1 MTIRNTKLKAT
12 AVSAALA
19 LLTVGGASAAIPY
32 GKMIVNVDQFTL
44 VPVTMA
50 NGTVQMQMAWGD
62 SYGEGLHPENLIDG
76 DCNTIWV
83 SNWHKDE
90 LIETDNVTNPY
101 NFYDRHVYIEV
112 EKFRDADGNIT
123 RGEAGDI
130 LRVEM
135 MARIDN
141 YAYMPQDM
149 DIYYHNPDNGKWELA
164 AKNLLMNKINYP
176 GHYDTSAGAVSY
188 TVKMPAD
195 YDAIRIVNN
204 TPRNEPETYPPYL
217 CMMSEL
223 QISKVKTESDGT
235 VYRGSCNPNNIP
247 ALKGLA
253 GLCFGKDY
261 DFVHTKGI
269 TDPHNQHTFSDTGGA
284 QWNFSDMTKWYSDW
298 AGAADN
304 RWNYADT
311 LQKYGIEM
319 PDYRFINVNGIDR
332 QQAHTMEHIVY
343 AMPGEPLMLYPCSD
357 FHTTTAYY
365 INQARWYDWN
375 TDKRSPNL
383 FFPYNPQKMYY
394 LESGDYIGGRYAGGD
409 ELGNTPAFWTDDK
422 NFEEMTF
429 ACDVTVRGGITKEDN
444 YKDDELKYYEPI
456 IALRHIF
463 HVRNAREQAEL
474 ISSSVEANNKYIEAN
489 KRVVSARSGVEFQVR
504 LEKPIP
510 DISQK
515 NLPTYDIFYLDNEN
529 NVQRGYCP
537 VIEIDGI
544 RYSNNDGLFV
554 AYSSYEG
561 AGGTYFDPIDNKYY
575 KIGHQNDWFKRFL
588 YCEAGKAT
596 PGYHK
601 IRLLL
606 TDKDGNVVN
615 IRGTQSPIV
624 VEQFEVT
631 FMPQEAA
638 ILITEKTLLENP
650 EKYEYTTPKYMEEKL
665 RLGKPVAVV
674 DFDEY
679 RHLIG
684 MEGMEDYIYEKDPG
698 WGKYKY
704 KWPRPWAQSNY
715 VNGYNFDNDYNTY
728 TLASQ
733 SDLTRYHGQ
742 TNNDYN
748 KKRNSECTQTTER
761 NKSASTSSLLYDR
774 LFYETKGREN
784 GFFYYVNAAVD
795 PGQLATMKIDNLCSG
810 ATLFVS
816 GWMAE
821 GSGSETENL
830 IITFQAVTKEGK
842 TVKLHSFVTGYIPG
856 NVTTSDGTITERNLG
871 VWNYFYYSFVP
882 NFYSMGLSEDDIDHY
897 EMFVENNC
905 KNSGGGDYYFDD
917 IRVFVAKPR
926 VYASQV
932 TAICQ
937 GGESTDVR
945 VSTPYEV
952 LLSSLG
958 KVEPQTKEEGE
969 DVTLYYTF
977 VKKDVY
983 DKAIAEGLVHG
994 QAFDKA
1000 VIKYDYDGTGK
1011 DKTQFYGKARFNTF
1025 YMNNRE
1031 LEDKWVQADETI
1043 SRFEVKGER
1052 TLFFNT
1058 HPTEKTLS
1066 VGGEYYMS
1074 LYSPLDGQT
1083 EPTVDDFVIIGSC
1096 AKTCSFLL
1104 QSSSTVKIDGVSVPD
1119 MSNIQICDN
1128 QWPVV
1133 QLDIFK
1139 QTPSK
1144 DPGWAP
1150 DSELV
1155 DESAIVDWFDGSL
1168 SVLKNAEY
1176 NGTLLIEALQHFRKE
1191 YKETDNPDQ
1200 PRTELYTEADYQTIH
1215 YFSTVF
1221 DTKKGQ
1227 RRPPLTLY
1235 KNSYIFPY
1243 INVPSTMSSM
1253 LIYAVA
1259 LPIDRYEAGEDCMI
1273 CTAPSEVRV
1282 YVAQKSPFLKH
1293 GINSED
1299 LTYPELMD
1307 DVPLRITLNELHKVS
1322 GNIESNDPEYIA
1334 KAPAL
1339 VVPIRETK
1347 AVTDGVIRFLMKG
1360 EDDYVYLVG
1369 TNDPAYKDL
1378 GEPAEPDPENP
1389 NGPKTKGLRPIGR
1402 FRELTAIVTGEK
1414 AFNNARLQFR
1424 NDDKFRFSE
1433 GYWYKVR
1440 FDYQEDKENSSN
1452 TVCDGQDVLTIKVV
1466 PEYAI
1471 FTNATGNNNFNN
1483 DDNWRRVTSAE
1494 LLSGVSE
1501 DREYVSDGDNAN
1513 TFSYAPVHTTQIIL
1527 PVSADRHPLVLNN
1540 TTSKA
1545 VRYKDVITEA
1555 DHTEQWIVDVKGND
1569 DKTITEDIH
1578 YDMVAEPH
1586 ASQVKP
1592 SVVCRPWH
1600 ANTCEDVHLNS
1611 GATIFNHPA
1620 LNYGTASVDFETKPG
1635 MWYSLASP
1643 LQSVYAGDMYL
1654 PTKGASQN
1662 TRLFRDINFEYGT
1675 HNRFAPAVYQRSWN
1689 TGKATVYE
1697 LPGPDTQRNVAVRST
1712 WSNVYND
1719 VQVSYGG
1726 GHGFSIKTDV
1736 SRAQNPGERVKF
1748 RLPKADRTYKYY
1760 TMDGTVS
1767 GDEQA
1772 VTRTNAGRLYDG
1784 DVTATLTG
1792 AVAGKYFMAGNPY
1805 LRYLSPKA
1813 FLDANPQLERK
1824 IYIMNSEGHLD
1835 MVVAAD
1841 GTVTSAGTLPNNG
1854 LIAPMQGF
1862 FVVANDNKL
1871 SQDVTFSLSMAV
1883 DDPVADNNPTPLN
1896 KPRKARAENADGFG
1910 GITVTASADGQDLS
1924 SAVIRLDGAASEKYD
1939 ADEDV
1944 TLFIDGLSD
1953 NPRVYT
1959 VADGVA
1965 TTINTLPA
1973 IERVEVGL
1981 VNDDRPVTLT
1991 FTGVDGAGNG
2001 YVLYDAETGDVTPLT
2016 EGLSVSVRGMASQRF
2031 FITAAADDIETIPAI
2046 GVSVSGREV
2055 TVTATAA
2062 GDVLDV
2068 MVFDSVGRS
2077 ILSVTDPSGEATF
2090 SLNPGVY
2097 VIKASTGPRNLV
2109 QKVIIK

>member
-1 MTIRNTKLKAT
+1 MIIQNIKIKTLLLT
-12 AVSAALA
+12 AVLA

-32 GKMIVNVDQFTL
+32 GKMIVNVDQFPL
-44 VPVTMA
+44 VPVTLN
-50 NGTVQMQMAWGD
+50 NGTVINQMAWGD

-76 DCNTIWV
+76 DCNTFWV
-83 SNWHKDE
+83 SNWHSDE
-90 LIETDNVTNPY
+90 LIEHDNVTNPY

-112 EKFRDADGNIT
+112 NNFRDASGNIT
-123 RGEAGDI
+123 RGDAGDI
-130 LRVEM
+130 LRVEI
-135 MARIDN
+135 MARINN
-141 YAYMPQDM
+141 YACMPQDM
-149 DIYYHNPDNGKWELA
+149 DIYYHNPDNGNWELA
-164 AKNLLMNKINYP
+164 VKKLLTNKINRP
-176 GHYDTSAGAVSY
+176 ENTTIREGVVSNLV
-188 TVKMPAD
+188 TMPAP

-204 TPRNEPETYPPYL
+204 TPSNSADFPPYM

-223 QISKVKTESDGT
+223 QISKVKTESDGII
-235 VYRGSCNPNNIP
+235 YRGACNPNNIP

-261 DFVHTKGI
+261 KLVHTKSI
-269 TDPHNQHTFSDTGGA
+269 TDPHNQHALNYTDGS
-284 QWNFSDMTKWYSDW
+284 QWNNSDMTKWYSDW
-298 AGAADN
+298 AGAAQN

-311 LQKYGIEM
+311 LQKYSIEM

-332 QQAHTMEHIVY
+332 QQAHTMEHTVY

-394 LESGDYIGGRYAGGD
+394 LESGDYIGSGYAGGG

-429 ACDVTVRGGITKEDN
+429 ACDVTVRGGVKKEDN
-444 YKDDELKYYEPI
+444 YNDDELIYYEPI

-474 ISSSVEANNKYIEAN
+474 ISASIEANNKYIEAH
-489 KRVVSARSGVEFQVR
+489 KRIVSARSGVEFQIR
-504 LEKPIP
+504 LGKPMPVIG
-510 DISQK
+510 QK
-515 NLPTYDIFYLDNEN
+515 DRPTYDVFYLDGNGE
-529 NVQRGYCP
+529 VQRGYCP
-537 VIEIDGI
+537 VIEIDGTI
-544 RYSNNDGLFV
+544 NSTNNGIFYG
-554 AYSSYEG
+554 YSSYSG
-561 AGGTYFDPIDNKYY
+561 PGGTYLNPIDNKYY
-575 KIGHQNDWFKRFL
+575 KIGHEGDEFYRFL
-588 YCEAGKAT
+588 YCTPENAK

-606 TDKDGNVVN
+606 TDKDGNILK
-615 IRGTQSPIV
+615 IRGTDSPIV
-624 VEQFEVT
+624 VEQFEVS
-631 FMPQEAA
+631 FMPQETA

-650 EKYEYTTPKYMEEKL
+650 DKYEYSTPKYMEEKL

-684 MEGMEDYIYEKDPG
+684 MEDYVFEKDPG

-795 PGQLATMKIDNLCSG
+795 PGQLATMKIADLCSG

-821 GSGSETENL
+821 GSGGETENL
-830 IITFQAVTKEGK
+830 IITFQAITKKEKGGK
-842 TVKLHSFVTGYIPG
+842 TIKLHSFVTGYIP
-856 NVTTSDGTITERNLG
+856 NADMG

-882 NFYSMGLSEDDIDHY
+882 NLISMGLTDEDIDHY

-905 KNSGGGDYYFDD
+905 KNSGGGDYFFDD

-926 VYASQV
+926 VNASQV

-937 GGESTDVR
+937 GSESTDVR

-958 KVEPQTKEEGE
+958 KVEPQTAEAGE
-969 DVTLYYTF
+969 KVCLYYTF

-983 DKAIAEGLVHG
+983 DKAIAAGGVHEE
-994 QAFDKA
+994 AFDKA
-1000 VIKYDYDGTGK
+1000 VVRYNYDGGN
-1011 DKTQFYGKARFNTF
+1011 DNTQFYGRAYFNTH
-1025 YMNNRE
+1025 YMSNRE
-1031 LEDKWVQADETI
+1031 LEEKWVKADEI
-1043 SRFEVKGER
+1043 VSRFEVKGER

-1074 LYSPLDGQT
+1074 LLDPINDQYV
-1083 EPTVDDFVIIGSC
+1083 PTAKDFDIRGEC

-1104 QSSSTVKIDGVSVPD
+1104 QSSSTVKIDGVNVPD

-1133 QLDIFK
+1133 QLDIYS
-1139 QTPSK
+1139 QTPS
-1144 DPGWAP
+1144 DIPGMAP
-1150 DSELV
+1150 DNKLEE
-1155 DESAIVDWFDGSL
+1155 ESATVDWFDGSL

-1176 NGTLLIEALQHFRKE
+1176 NGTLLLEALQHFRKE
-1191 YKETDNPDQ
+1191 YKETDDPDQ
-1200 PRTELYTEADYQTIH
+1200 LRTELYTEADYQTLVH
-1215 YFSTVF
+1215 FSTVF
-1221 DTKKGQ
+1221 DKDKGQ

-1243 INVPSTMSSM
+1243 INVPGTMSSM

-1259 LPIDRYEAGEDCMI
+1259 LPIDRYDVGEDCMI

-1293 GINSED
+1293 GINSDD

-1307 DVPLRITLNELHKVS
+1307 DVPLRITLDELHKVS
-1322 GNIESNDPEYIA
+1322 GNIESNDAEYIA

-1339 VVPIRETK
+1339 VVPIRQTK
-1347 AVTDGVIRFLMKG
+1347 AVTPGVIKFLMKG

-1369 TNDPAYKDL
+1369 TNDPSYKDL
-1378 GEPAEPDPENP
+1378 GEPAEPDLENP
-1389 NGPKTKGLRPIGR
+1389 NGPKTKGLRAIGR
-1402 FRELTAIVTGEK
+1402 FRELTAIVDGDK
-1414 AFNNARLQFR
+1414 SLNNARLQFR
-1424 NDDKFRFSE
+1424 NDDKFKFRE
-1433 GYWYKVR
+1433 GYWYKIR

-1483 DDNWRRVTSAE
+1483 DDNWRRVTSTE
-1494 LLSGVSE
+1494 LLGSVSG

-1527 PVSADRHPLVLNN
+1527 PVSADKHPLVLNN
-1540 TTSKA
+1540 TSSA
-1545 VRYKDVITEA
+1545 PVRYKDVVSEGDITA
-1555 DHTEQWIVDVKGND
+1555 QWVVDVKGND
-1569 DKTITEDIH
+1569 DKAITEDIH
-1578 YDMVAEPH
+1578 YDMVAEQHP
-1586 ASQVKP
+1586 SQIRP
-1592 SVVCRPWH
+1592 SVVCRPWR

-1611 GATIFNHPA
+1611 GATVFNHPA

-1635 MWYSLASP
+1635 MWYSLSSP

-1654 PTKGASQN
+1654 PTNGARQE

-1689 TGKATVYE
+1689 TGQATVYE
-1697 LPGPDTQRNVAVRST
+1697 LPGQGTERNVAVKST

-1719 VQVSYGG
+1719 VQVNYGG

-1736 SRAQNPGERVKF
+1736 SRAQNPKERVKF
-1748 RLPKADRTYKYY
+1748 RLPKADEKYKYY
-1760 TMDGTVS
+1760 SMDGTVS
-1767 GDEQA
+1767 GNEQSVA
-1772 VTRTNAGRLYDG
+1772 RTNTGRLFDG
-1784 DVTATLTG
+1784 EVTATLTG

-1862 FVVANDNKL
+1862 FVVAKDNKL
-1871 SQDVTFSLSMAV
+1871 SQDVTFSLDMAA
-1883 DDPVADNNPTPLN
+1883 DDPVADNSTTPLN
-1896 KPRKARAENADGFG
+1896 APRKARAESTADFG
-1910 GITVTASADGQDLS
+1910 GITVTASAEGQDLS
-1924 SAVIRLDGAASEKYD
+1924 SAVIRLDGAATEKFD

-1965 TTINTLPA
+1965 TTINTLPV

-1981 VNDDRPVTLT
+1981 VNEDRPVTLT
-1991 FTGVDGAGNG
+1991 FTGVEGAGSG

-2016 EGLSVSVRGMASQRF
+2016 EGLSVNVRGMASQRF

-2046 GVSVSGREV
+2046 GISVSGREV

-2062 GDVLDV
+2062 EDALDV

-2077 ILSVTDPSGEATF
+2077 ILSMTDPSGEAVFT
-2090 SLNPGVY
+2090 LNPGVY
-2097 VIKASTGPRNLV
+2097 VIKAATGPRNLV
-2109 QKVIIK
+2109 RKVIIK

>member
-1 MTIRNTKLKAT
+1 MIIKNTRIKTLFLS
-12 AVSAALA
+12 VALA
-19 LLTVGGASAAIPY
+19 LLTVGGASATIPF
-32 GKMIVNVDQFTL
+32 GKMIVNADQFVL
-44 VPVTMA
+44 VPFTQPDGTIQYRTAYGQTFNDGDESSA
-50 NGTVQMQMAWGD
+50 NGLEPQR
-62 SYGEGLHPENLIDG
+62 LIDNHYQTYWASNSNKDA
-76 DCNTIWV
+76 DCE
-83 SNWHKDE
+83 KEDF
-90 LIETDNVTNPY
+90 PY
-101 NFYDRHVYIEV
+101 NYYGGRHYIEV
-112 EKFRDADGNIT
+112 GNF
-123 RGEAGDI
+123 RGEDGKIGAWGEPGDI
-130 LRVEM
+130 IQVKMTNHVYWWGDLPKSME
-135 MARIDN
+135 IF
-141 YAYMPQDM
+141 
-149 DIYYHNPDNGKWELA
+149 YHNPQDDGW
-164 AKNLLMNKINYP
+164 
-176 GHYDTSAGAVSY
+176 HSAGNVECFRY
-188 TVKMPAD
+188 DETGLYGDIRGYYTTTVKIPEV
-195 YDAIRIVNN
+195 YDALRLVNN
-204 TPRNEPETYPPYL
+204 SPNGGDSRARYRFK
-217 CMMSEL
+217 MSEM
-223 QISKVKTESDGT
+223 QIIKAQKEANST
-235 VYRGSCNPNNIP
+235 VYEGACNPNHISM
-247 ALKGLA
+247 LKGSCGYPLQTN
-253 GLCFGKDY
+253 FTS
-261 DFVHTKGI
+261 FVHTQSFL
-269 TDPHNQHTFSDTGGA
+269 DEHNHILPDTVPE
-284 QWNFSDMTKWYSDW
+284 WYSDW
-298 AGAADN
+298 EGAKQNNWKDADLLAAN
-304 RWNYADT
+304 
-311 LQKYGIEM
+311 GIEM
-319 PDYRFINVNGIDR
+319 PDYRFFKVNGTDR
-332 QQAHTMEHIVY
+332 QPAHTMEHTVY
-343 AMPGEPLMLYPCSD
+343 ALPGVPLVLYPCSD
-357 FHTTTAYY
+357 FHHQTAY
-365 INQARWYDWN
+365 NFSLVRWYDWN
-375 TDKRSPNL
+375 TDKQSPNL
-383 FFPYNPQKMYY
+383 FFPYGTDRVFN
-394 LESGDYIGGRYAGGD
+394 LESGDFIGDIFRGARA
-409 ELGNTPAFWTDDK
+409 GNTPVFWTDVFTQDEYTVAVDATLNGHVRNENFDK
-422 NFEEMTF
+422 PNRIF
-429 ACDVTVRGGITKEDN
+429 
-444 YKDDELKYYEPI
+444 YEPT
-456 IALRHIF
+456 IAFRHIF
-463 HVRNAREQAEL
+463 HVRNAMEMAKEL
-474 ISSSVEANNKYIEAN
+474 SESVEANNKYIEAN
-489 KRVVSARSGVEFQVR
+489 KRVVSARTNEDFQVR
-504 LEKPIP
+504 LNMPIP
-510 DISQK
+510 TNDQK
-515 NLPTYDIFYLDNEN
+515 NRSSYDVFYLDEN
-529 NVQRGYCP
+529 GEVQRGYCP
-537 VIEIDGI
+537 VIEIDGTI
-544 RYSNNDGLFV
+544 YRNNDGIFYG
-554 AYSSYEG
+554 YSAFEG
-561 AGGTYFDPIDNKYY
+561 PGGTYFDPVDNRVVS
-575 KIGHQNDWFKRFL
+575 IGHEKATFNRFL
-588 YCEAGKAT
+588 FCAAGNTA

-606 TDKDGNVVN
+606 TDRNGDVVN
-615 IRGTQSPIV
+615 IKGTDSPIV
-624 VEQFEVT
+624 IEQFEVT
-631 FMPQEAA
+631 FMPQEAG
-638 ILITEKTLLENP
+638 LVITEETLLNNP
-650 EKYEYTTPKYMEEKL
+650 EKYEYITPKYMEEKL

-684 MEGMEDYIYEKDPG
+684 KSDYISERDVDK
-698 WGKYKY
+698 GKGMYMY
-704 KWPRPWAQSNY
+704 KWPRPWEQS
-715 VNGYNFDNDYNTY
+715 GYCFGYQYRHDFNMYM
-728 TLASQ
+728 LASQ
-733 SDLTRYHGQ
+733 SGLTPYHGQ
-742 TNNDYN
+742 TTNYYN
-748 KKRNSECTQTTER
+748 AKRNSECTQTTEL
-761 NKSASTSSLLYDR
+761 NKDAQTSNYLYDR

-795 PGQLATMKIDNLCSG
+795 PGKLATMKIDDLCSG
-810 ATLFVS
+810 ATLFVN

-821 GSGSETENL
+821 GSGADANLNETQNL
-830 IITFQAVTKEGK
+830 IITFQAITKDGK
-842 TVKLHSFVTGYIPG
+842 TVKLHSFVTGYIHHD
-856 NVTTSDGTITERNLG
+856 SLG
-871 VWNYFYYSFVP
+871 RWHNFYYSFVP
-882 NFYSMGLSEDDIDHY
+882 NLISMGLTDEDIDHY
-897 EMFVENNC
+897 ELFVENNC
-905 KNSGGGDYYFDD
+905 KNSGGADYYFDD

-926 VYASQV
+926 VSASQV

-937 GGESTDVR
+937 GNEQTDVR
-945 VSTPYEV
+945 ISTPYEV

-958 KVEPQTKEEGE
+958 KIEPQSAEAGE
-969 DVTLYYTF
+969 NVCLYYTF

-983 DKAIAEGLVHG
+983 DNAIAAG
-994 QAFDKA
+994 QGHDEAFDKA
-1000 VIKYDYDGTGK
+1000 VLRYDYDGSK
-1011 DKTQFYGKARFNTF
+1011 DDTQFYGKAYFNTH
-1025 YMNNRE
+1025 YLTNRILDE
-1031 LEDKWVQADETI
+1031 KYVKADEII

-1058 HPTEKTLS
+1058 HPSDKTLS

-1074 LYSPLDGQT
+1074 LVSPQNDQYI
-1083 EPTVDDFVIIGSC
+1083 PSAKDFDIRGEC
-1096 AKTCSFLL
+1096 AKTCSFMLE
-1104 QSSSTVKIDGVSVPD
+1104 SSSTVKIDGVNVPD

-1139 QTPSK
+1139 QTPS
-1144 DPGWAP
+1144 DIPGNAP
-1150 DSELV
+1150 DKELV
-1155 DESAIVDWFDGSL
+1155 DESAYVDWFDGSL
-1168 SVLKNAEY
+1168 SAYKNAEY
-1176 NGTLLIEALQHFRKE
+1176 NGTPLLEALQHFRKE
-1191 YKETDNPDQ
+1191 YKETDDPDQ
-1200 PRTELYTEADYQTIH
+1200 PLTEYYTAAHRDAIIH
-1215 YFSTVF
+1215 FSTVF
-1221 DTKKGQ
+1221 DKDKGQ

-1243 INVPSTMSSM
+1243 INVPDNMNSM

-1259 LPIDRYEAGEDCMI
+1259 LPIDRYEAGDNCMI
-1273 CTAPSEVRV
+1273 CTEPSEVRV

-1299 LTYPELMD
+1299 ISYPELMD

-1322 GNIESNDPEYIA
+1322 GDIESNDPGYIA

-1494 LLSGVSE
+1494 LLSGAKDRDG
-1501 DREYVSDGDNAN
+1501 DREFVSDGDNAN

-1540 TTSKA
+1540 TTSVP

-1555 DHTEQWIVDVKGND
+1555 DHTAQWVLDLDGKGEASPD
-1569 DKTITEDIH
+1569 ITEDIH

-1592 SVVCRPWH
+1592 SVVCRPWR

-1611 GATIFNHPA
+1611 GATVFNHPA
-1620 LNYGTASVDFETKPG
+1620 LNYGTASVDFDTKPG

-1662 TRLFRDINFEYGT
+1662 TRLFRDITFETEGRP
-1675 HNRFAPAVYQRSWN
+1675 HDRFRPAVYQRSWN

-1697 LPGPDTQRNVAVRST
+1697 LPGPDTQRNVAIRST

-1841 GTVTSAGTLPNNG
+1841 GTVTSTGTLPVPNNG

-1871 SQDVTFSLSMAV
+1871 SQDVTFSLGMAV

-1896 KPRKARAENADGFG
+1896 KPRKARAESTDGFG

-2109 QKVIIK
+2109 KKVIIR